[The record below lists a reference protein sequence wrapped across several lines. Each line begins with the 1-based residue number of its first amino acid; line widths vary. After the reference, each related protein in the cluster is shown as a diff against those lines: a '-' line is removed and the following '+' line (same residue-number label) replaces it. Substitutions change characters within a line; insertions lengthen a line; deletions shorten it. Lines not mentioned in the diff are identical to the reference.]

1 MAQNLRGIAM
11 LMVELGGFLLSCE
24 SLPQKWHEPLYVPI
38 LMTIV
43 GATIYGLGMLS
54 ETREGKPKAW
64 KWSSMLFLLLGLYSG
79 GSITWC
85 MTDSFYMSLVSDY
98 GRKMLLGHIGGF
110 VIPLVAI
117 LTIGVIHWRISRDPY
132 R

>member
-1 MAQNLRGIAM
+1 M

-54 ETREGKPKAW
+54 EAREAKPKPW

-85 MTDSFYMSLVSDY
+85 MTDSFYMSLVNDY
-98 GRKMLLGHIGGF
+98 GRKMLMGHIAGF

>member
-1 MAQNLRGIAM
+1 
-11 LMVELGGFLLSCE
+11 MVELGGFLLSCE

-54 ETREGKPKAW
+54 EVREEKPKPW
-64 KWSSMLFLLLGLYSG
+64 KWSSMLFLVLGLYSG
-79 GSITWC
+79 ASLSYC
-85 MTDSFYMSLVSDY
+85 LTDSFYMSMVSDV
-98 GRKMLLGHIGGF
+98 GRKMLLGHIAGF

-117 LTIGVIHWRISRDPY
+117 LTIGIVQWRVNRNPY